1 MESPARQQDDLSMP
15 LLRASAATTGL
26 FSRRGCKE
34 PLFASAKTKGGIYS
48 RGVYMGPGVR
58 RAMRQSMART
68 MQVREWVT
76 LIREAGATPQLDS
89 LIGVSVTLAARLL
102 GVSRSR
108 VHQLLKTRKLAAV
121 DVFDEQRTRIGHM
134 VTLASIARRRRTVR
148 PRRTQWRSFSVM

>member
-1 MESPARQQDDLSMP
+1 
-15 LLRASAATTGL
+15 
-26 FSRRGCKE
+26 
-34 PLFASAKTKGGIYS
+34 
-48 RGVYMGPGVR
+48 
-58 RAMRQSMART
+58 MART

-121 DVFDEQRTRIGHM
+121 DVFDERRTRIGHM